1 VKYRTSVKKSPYLLA
16 VSAVLFFAAS
26 LLFVARRTELVRAV
40 EYRTLDWR
48 FRHFSD
54 PARRDPRIVLVMLDQ
69 ASLDHFEKD
78 GVYWP
83 WPRSLY
89 GAALEYFKAAGA
101 KAVVFDLLFTSPSPY
116 GVSEDREFGR
126 ALKKAGMAVLA
137 METGA
142 REDPMR
148 ATPPPERFALKLP
161 GDFGRPKG
169 SLRLPVPEI
178 LSGAAFL
185 GDTSSSPDPD
195 GVFRRVP
202 LGSVMGG
209 RLYPSLSL
217 AAAMAATGAASLEGF
232 PLSRGRMLIR
242 FHGAALAPRFT
253 RGRTTYASYSL
264 GDVILSQLS
273 LEEKKT
279 PALDPALFKDK
290 VVFIGGSA
298 AGLLDNRPSP
308 VSPVFP
314 GTEILAAAT
323 DNILNKDFLVPASS
337 GASFLLVLMSVLSAF
352 CAVRFLKSS
361 MPATAALSAGLA
373 LFAVALFQRG
383 VWLDMALP
391 QLSLWLSFAA
401 TSAYSYAV
409 EGRQRRFL
417 QAAFGHYLS
426 PEVVRQIAEDPKRLA
441 LGGERRELS
450 VYFSD
455 IEGFTTI
462 SEGLSPEKLTLLMNR
477 YLDAMTETVLES
489 DGTLDKYIGDAVM
502 AFWGAPLPRE
512 DHALAACRVAL
523 KYREKLDRLSS
534 EFVRE
539 GLPAVRAR
547 IGLNSG
553 PAVVGN
559 LGSSRRFSY
568 TAMGDTVNLASRL
581 EGANKNYGSWI
592 LISESTKKA
601 AGDAVETRALDFIK
615 VKGKNLPIGVYE
627 LLGLKGETDAALLA
641 KARLFESGLDLY
653 RARRWEEAVSVF
665 ERVLPDDAAEA
676 YLSRC
681 RRFQAEPPP
690 GDWDGSYALK
700 EK

>member
-1 VKYRTSVKKSPYLLA
+1 VKKTPALLA
-16 VSAVLFFAAS
+16 LAALLLLS
-26 LLFVARRTELVRAV
+26 SGLLFSARRAELVRAV

-54 PARRDPRIVLVMLDQ
+54 PSRRDPRIVLVMLDQ
-69 ASLDHFEKD
+69 PSLDRFEAD

-89 GAALEYFKAAGA
+89 AAALEFFKKAGA

-116 GVSEDREFGR
+116 GVSEDREFGK

-137 METGA
+137 METGM
-142 REDPMR
+142 RDDPLR
-148 ATPPPERFALKLP
+148 AALPPERFALEAAV
-161 GDFGRPKG
+161 DFGRPKG
-169 SLRLPVPEI
+169 SVRLPVPEL

-185 GDTSSSPDPD
+185 GDTSSPPDSD

-202 LGSVMGG
+202 LVSGLKG

-217 AAAMAATGAASLEGF
+217 AAALAANKAASLEDV
-232 PLSRGRMLIR
+232 PLSRGRMLVR

-264 GDVILSQLS
+264 GDVILSQQS
-273 LEEKKT
+273 LEEKMT
-279 PALDPALFKDK
+279 PPLEPALFKDK
-290 VVFIGGSA
+290 IVFIGGSA

-308 VSPVFP
+308 VSPIFP

-323 DNILNKDFLVPASS
+323 DNLLNKDFLVPASDR
-337 GASFLLVLMSVLSAF
+337 AAFLLILFAVLSAF
-352 CAVRFLKSS
+352 CAVRFLRASL
-361 MPATAALSAGLA
+361 PLTAALSAGLA
-373 LFAVALFQRG
+373 LLAVVLFRRG
-383 VWLDMALP
+383 IWLDMALP

-409 EGRQRRFL
+409 EGRQKRYI
-417 QAAFGHYLS
+417 QSAFGHYLS
-426 PEVVRQIAEDPKRLA
+426 PEVVRQIAEDPRRLA
-441 LGGERRELS
+441 LGGERRELT

-455 IEGFTTI
+455 IEGFTTL
-462 SEGLSPEKLTLLMNR
+462 SEELPPEKLTLLMNR

-489 DGTLDKYIGDAVM
+489 GGTLDKYIGDAVM

-512 DHALAACRVAL
+512 DHALTACRVAL
-523 KYREKLDRLSS
+523 KNREKLIGLS
-534 EFVRE
+534 EQFARE

-592 LISESTKKA
+592 LISEQTKKA

-615 VKGKNLPIGVYE
+615 VKGKNLPVGVYE
-627 LLGLKGETDAALLA
+627 LLGLRGATEPALLA
-641 KARLFESGLDLY
+641 KARLFESGLGLY
-653 RARRWEEAVSVF
+653 RARCWEEALAVF
-665 ERVLPDDAAEA
+665 ERVKPDAAAEL
-676 YLSRC
+676 YIGRC

-690 GDWDGSYALK
+690 EDWDGSYALK

>member
-1 VKYRTSVKKSPYLLA
+1 MRARLLA
-16 VSAVLFFAAS
+16 VCAVLLIAS
-26 LLFVARRTELVRAV
+26 GLLFASRRTELVRAV

-54 PARRDPRIVLVMLDQ
+54 PSRRDPRIVLVMLDQ
-69 ASLDHFEKD
+69 ASLDRFEQD

-89 GAALEYFKAAGA
+89 AAALEFFKEAGA
-101 KAVVFDLLFTSPSPY
+101 RAVVFDLLFTSPSPY
-116 GVSEDREFGR
+116 GVEEDREFGR

-137 METGA
+137 METGS
-142 REDPMR
+142 REDPLR
-148 ATPPPERFALKLP
+148 PALPPERFALDVL
-161 GDFGRPKG
+161 GDYGRPKG
-169 SLRLPVPEI
+169 SVRLPVPE
-178 LSGAAFL
+178 LLAGAAFL
-185 GDTSSSPDPD
+185 GDASSPPDSD

-202 LGSVMGG
+202 LVTELKGK
-209 RLYPSLSL
+209 RYPSLAL
-217 AAAMAATGAASLEGF
+217 AAALAADKDASLEDV
-232 PLSRGRMLIR
+232 PLSRGRMLVR

-253 RGRTTYASYSL
+253 RGKTTYASYSL
-264 GDVILSQLS
+264 GDVILSRQS
-273 LEEKKT
+273 LEERKT
-279 PALDPALFKDK
+279 PPLEPALFQDK

-314 GTEILAAAT
+314 GTEVLAAAA
-323 DNILNKDFLVPASS
+323 DNILNKDFLRQASDR
-337 GASFLLVLMSVLSAF
+337 AAFLLLLFAVLSAF
-352 CAVRFLKSS
+352 LAVRLLRASLLVS
-361 MPATAALSAGLA
+361 ALLSAGLVLLA
-373 LFAVALFQRG
+373 VVLFRRG
-383 VWLDMALP
+383 IWLDLALP

-409 EGRQRRFL
+409 EGRQKRFI
-417 QAAFGHYLS
+417 QAAFSRYLS
-426 PEVVRQIAEDPKRLA
+426 PEVVRQIAEDPKRLS
-441 LGGERRELS
+441 LGGERRELT

-489 DGTLDKYIGDAVM
+489 GGTLDKYIGDAVM

-512 DHALAACRVAL
+512 DHALAACKVAL
-523 KYREKLDRLSS
+523 RNREKLLTLSE

-553 PAVVGN
+553 PASVGN
-559 LGSSRRFSY
+559 MGSTKHFSY
-568 TAMGDTVNLASRL
+568 TAIGDTVNLASRL
-581 EGANKNYGSWI
+581 EGANKTYGSWI
-592 LISESTKKA
+592 LISETTKRA
-601 AGDAVETRALDFIK
+601 AGDAIETRALDFLK
-615 VKGKNLPIGVYE
+615 VKGKNLPVAVYE
-627 LLGLKGETDAALLA
+627 LLGLKGAVDCALLE

-653 RARRWEEAVSVF
+653 RARRWEEALAVF
-665 ERVLPDDAAEA
+665 ERTMPDAAAEL
-676 YLSRC
+676 YVGRC

-690 GDWDGSYALK
+690 EGWDGSYAMK